1 MQKRRLRLRVW
12 MQRLVLIEVKRSL
25 DNDVIIGADDQYQ
38 GRELRIPPSNVLEV
52 ENE

>member
-1 MQKRRLRLRVW
+1 MQKRRLRHRVW
-12 MQRLVLIEVKRSL
+12 MQRLVLIEVQLSL
-25 DNDVIIGADDQYQ
+25 VNYVIIGVEDQYQ